1 MPLLFKNPENVIRRI
16 ETIDPNI
23 NPSNDREYSATLQP
37 SVNEIPLVFGK
48 ALVTPVPIF
57 KIDGPEEFLGFDGE
71 ATKSKMIFYALSANT
86 HNREIFSGGDFIENI
101 YIDGT
106 LVTGAVTISPNTG
119 DRGPT
124 VDWKEGKTASTN
136 GALGACLNAG
146 GPSSNFGGNTGRF
159 RQNVYFGFVKA
170 GSDFTEHAFWE
181 TFGGAY
187 ADGRPYPNMLQGGF
201 PDNKDFDML
210 VVFYKFNK
218 QYFSNENP
226 DLQVTYQRYPRFKS
240 GESNTPDARYTPTV
254 GNCILEILDNSE
266 WGMGLRNNAGDY
278 EYNDF
283 KNVGPLMAGVFSISN
298 KPLIEILRTIDG
310 EQTDRQLFEQEGR
323 LRYAATNDSGLTITD
338 DNIIEEIEVQY
349 PDSTVAPTKLIATY
363 ESFVGGSTEIE
374 IGTDNTNVVSINL
387 YTATDLAS
395 AQTLATKI
403 WNQFNNTI
411 TITFRADKSMHQFGL
426 RDVVDLST
434 QVFSATDC
442 IIVDMVQNPDY
453 TFNMTLEADAGTA
466 APTPIL
472 RSKTPVI
479 QIGDGLYRPPDQEID
494 GDFPPSPRIINPVNY
509 KIISGLEHPY
519 NFNTGSVN
527 TAWYL
532 GGTTDGTTKDTRYD
546 ANGLRTRFIRNQ
558 GGGATYTTD
567 YSLIWRNEAAPAPTA
582 IIYAADNG
590 MTAAERASN
599 PVGVGLW
606 NKGKMQYRFKYP
618 GFFNDVPQAIKI
630 NNGTSWVTSFTT
642 WPTIYS
648 TNPTYPGGL
657 DPFEQNDNQLDYVF
671 QVGEIDY
678 GNPYNYRYVH
688 TLDSDTFYRP
698 SSNRFF
704 MIDPLMKRSGV
715 YRLHFTAIFGDV
727 RSPERVEYIGSTS
740 MWGDERSIQDADEGE
755 AIATGAYFGKVYTP
769 NYTAPPD
776 RDLT

>member
-16 ETIDPNI
+16 ETINPNI
-23 NPSNDREYSATLQP
+23 NPNNDRDYTATLQP

-57 KIDGPEEFLGFDGE
+57 KIDGPEEYLGSDGE

-86 HNREIFSGGDFIENI
+86 HDGDIFSAGDYIENV

-106 LVTGAVTISPNTG
+106 LVTGAFSISPSTG
-119 DRGPT
+119 DRGVT
-124 VDWKEGKTASTN
+124 VDWKLGKYSATN

-170 GSDFTEHAFWE
+170 GSDFTEHAFYNA
-181 TFGGAY
+181 FGG
-187 ADGRPYPNMLQGGF
+187 GVGQPYPNLLSGGF
-201 PDNKDFDML
+201 PDNSDFDML

-226 DLQVTYQRYPRFKS
+226 DLQVTYQRYPRMKT
-240 GESNTPDARYTPTV
+240 GAGSNPDSRYTPTV
-254 GNCILEILDNSE
+254 GNCILEILDNAE
-266 WGMGLRNNAGDY
+266 WGMGLGDDDY

-283 KNVGPLMAGVFSISN
+283 KNIGPLMAGVFSISN
-298 KPLIEILRTIDG
+298 KPLIEILRTIDA
-310 EQTDRQLFEQEGR
+310 ERTDRQMFEQEGR

-363 ESFVGGSTEIE
+363 ESHVGGSTEIE
-374 IGTDNTNVVSINL
+374 IGTDNTNVVSTNL

-395 AQTLATKI
+395 AQTLATQI

-411 TITFRADKSMHQFGL
+411 TVVFKADKSMHQFGL
-426 RDVVDLST
+426 RDLVDVST
-434 QVFSATDC
+434 EVFSATDC

-453 TFNMTLEADAGTA
+453 TYNMTLEADAGTA
-466 APTPIL
+466 APTPNL
-472 RSKTPVI
+472 RNKTPVI
-479 QIGDGLYRPPDQEID
+479 QIGDGLYRPPDQEPTPNPGGPDPLPPIPAPIID
-494 GDFPPSPRIINPVNY
+494 STF

-532 GGTTDGTTKDTRYD
+532 GGTTDGTTKDARYD
-546 ANGLRTRFIRNQ
+546 ANGLRTRFLRNQ
-558 GGGATYTTD
+558 GGGATYVTD
-567 YSLIWRNEAAPAPTA
+567 YSLIWRDTANPAPTA

-590 MTAAERASN
+590 MTAAEQATS

-606 NKGKMQYRFKYP
+606 QSGRMKFRLRYT
-618 GFFNDVPQAIKI
+618 GFFNDEAQSIKF
-630 NNGTSWVTSFTT
+630 NDGTSWQTSPTT
-642 WPTIYS
+642 WPQIFS
-648 TNPTYPGGL
+648 ENPTYPGQ
-657 DPFEQNDNQLDYVF
+657 DDNQLDYVF
-671 QVGEIDY
+671 QVGEIGY

-688 TLDSDTFYRP
+688 TLDTDTSYRP
-698 SSNRFF
+698 SSSRFF
-704 MIDPLMKRSGV
+704 MIDAAMKRSSV
-715 YRLHFTAIFGDV
+715 YRLHFTAIFGDPS
-727 RSPERVEYIGSTS
+727 SPDRVEYIGSTS
-740 MWGDERSIQDADEGE
+740 MWGDERSIQDADEAE